1 MVGRKNGE
9 KIKDMGLW
17 IGVGNFFKTLLCAFL
32 VWLAFYSLV
41 HIVNTLFGVDPR
53 YTFVAIRVTNVR
65 YLVYMLMYLP
75 FFFVFYFS
83 NSLRVNLSAHTN
95 NDGKGWWKVL
105 SYALAVLANTLGLFG
120 IFAIQYISIAQ
131 TGTMYWT
138 TDWLYTNMLWILI
151 PLMFVL
157 PIFQKIIYNKSKNIY
172 LGALITCLIFITI
185 SMCNSVAH
193 GPFYF

>member
-1 MVGRKNGE
+1 
-9 KIKDMGLW
+9 MGLW
-17 IGVGNFFKTLLCAFL
+17 IGVANFLKTLLCAIL
-32 VWLAFYSLV
+32 VWGAFYSV
-41 HIVNTLFGVDPR
+41 ISVVTDVFGVDPR
-53 YTFVAIRVTNVR
+53 YTFVAVRVPNVR
-65 YLVYMLMYLP
+65 YLTYMLMYLP
-75 FFFVFYFS
+75 LFFVFYFS
-83 NSLRVNLSAHTN
+83 NSLRVNVSAHTN

-120 IFAIQYISIAQ
+120 IFAIQYGFIAA

-151 PLMFVL
+151 PLMFIL
-157 PIFQKIIYNKSKNIY
+157 PIFQKIIYKKCNNIY

-193 GPFYF
+193 GPFFF